1 MTKNVATYVHT
12 CAYHYGL
19 DSTNGENKKNFDD
32 ALVDRYHCCTKKMIN
47 RAHKI
52 IAHSQKN
59 NEQRLK
65 PG

>member
-32 ALVDRYHCCTKKMIN
+32 ALVDRYHCFTKKMIN
-47 RAHKI
+47 CAPENI
-52 IAHSQKN
+52 SHSQQKMS
-59 NEQRLK
+59 NE
-65 PG
+65 